1 MSKINDMEWPYVWP
15 NNALRVV
22 VGTSS
27 NQDYNQPFYIP
38 FTENQVSGSS
48 EDFGLFFCS
57 DDKLTLEAVKAET
70 IDQAKLLCGEIWT
83 PFLCENRT
91 FDAELVMLSDQLGS
105 LLKTQTLDW
114 KQSYRSAT
122 STIHGTFRRTIKLSL
137 SIQA

>member
-1 MSKINDMEWPYVWP
+1 MKWPYVYP
-15 NNALRVV
+15 VENNALRVV

-27 NQDYNQPFYIP
+27 NQDYNRPFYIP

-48 EDFGLFFCS
+48 ADFGLFFCS
-57 DDKLTLEAVKAET
+57 DDKLTLEAVKAGT

-83 PFLCENRT
+83 PLLCENRT
-91 FDAELVMLSDQLGS
+91 FDAELVKLADQLAS

-122 STIHGTFRRTIKLSL
+122 STIVGTFRKTNLFL
-137 SIQA
+137 LQAF